1 MLSEYQ
7 FKTVNNAVKE
17 CKRSV
22 ITVTGKVIPSST
34 QLMLSSIAFQTALNF
49 IREFTLD
56 ST

>member
-17 CKRSV
+17 RKRSV

-34 QLMLSSIAFQTALNF
+34 QLMLSYIALQTALNF
-49 IREFTLD
+49 IREFILD

>member
-17 CKRSV
+17 RKRSV

-34 QLMLSSIAFQTALNF
+34 QLMLSYIAFQTALNF
-49 IREFTLD
+49 IREFILD

>member
-7 FKTVNNAVKE
+7 FKTINNAVKE

-34 QLMLSSIAFQTALNF
+34 QLMLSYIAFQTALNF
-49 IREFTLD
+49 IREFILD